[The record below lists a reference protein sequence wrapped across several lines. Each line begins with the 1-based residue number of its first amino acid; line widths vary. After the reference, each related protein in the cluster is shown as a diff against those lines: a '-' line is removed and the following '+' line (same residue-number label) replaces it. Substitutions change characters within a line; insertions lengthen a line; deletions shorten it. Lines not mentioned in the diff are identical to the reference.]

1 MANRYEILEGFKA
14 KVTLFSGGEVT
25 LDMMKIQAREW
36 RSLIDPKEGENI
48 DEAEILGKA
57 AGMTADAI
65 LALPQPDFML
75 LGHALI
81 QVARQPLENPT

>member
-25 LDMMKIQAREW
+25 LDMMKITAREW
-36 RSLIDPKEGENI
+36 RELIDPKEGERV
-48 DEAEILGKA
+48 DEAALIGKA

-65 LALPQPDFML
+65 LALPQPDYML
-75 LGHALI
+75 LAHTLI